1 MGGGVDQENVAA
13 GDALFDVRFV
23 DLFGRIVLEA
33 ADDGAFAHEF
43 PPNISVPPLEEGPLS
58 PRTRASKSVSP
69 LLPFVSRLEL
79 GRPPND
85 MKSFR
90 DAEIVLLFAPNS
102 CNFLVWSFSTFVETV
117 LMRVMYD

>member
-1 MGGGVDQENVAA
+1 MGGGVDHENVAA
-13 GDALFDVRFV
+13 GDALFDVRFD

-33 ADDGAFAHEF
+33 ADDDVFAHEF
-43 PPNISVPPLEEGPLS
+43 PPSISVPPTEEGPLS

-69 LLPFVSRLEL
+69 PLPFVSRFEP
-79 GRPPND
+79 GRPSND

-90 DAEIVLLFAPNS
+90 EAETVLLLAPNS

-117 LMRVMYD
+117 LMRVI